1 MFMPPVTQ
9 VLVVALMVTAAIYDI
24 RFRRI
29 PNWLTLPTLPLGL
42 ALNAFLYGWRGLALA
57 GIGVGLAILIYL
69 PLYMLRGMGGGD
81 LKLAVGLGALVG
93 WFEFFWI
100 FVLAGVLGG
109 VIAIVLL
116 LARGRMRKTFSN
128 TIYILWELA
137 HLRPPY
143 RSKSDELDIGG
154 ARAYNM
160 PHGAVLALGALL
172 LVGWRAFGPR

>member
-29 PNWLTLPTLPLGL
+29 PNWLTLPVLPLGF
-42 ALNAFLYGWRGLALA
+42 ALNGFLYGWRGLALA
-57 GIGVGLAILIYL
+57 GIGFGLAALIYL
-69 PLYMLRGMGGGD
+69 PLYALRGMGGGD
-81 LKLAVGLGALVG
+81 LKLAAGLGALAG
-93 WFEFFWI
+93 WLEFFWI
-100 FVLAGVLGG
+100 FVLTGILGG
-109 VIAIVLL
+109 IIAIVLL
-116 LARGRMRKTFSN
+116 VVRGRMRKTFHN
-128 TIYILWELA
+128 TFYIVWELV

-143 RSKSDELDIGG
+143 QSKSEELDIGG
-154 ARAYNM
+154 SRAYNM